1 MPSPP
6 LFNKKFNII
15 SNDESGAVVDVV
27 KSSFRPTGNFQ
38 KNKLRGEV
46 YARAIGMDE
55 ANTKMV
61 VVMATEGIEAAGKA
75 MIGEFTNANGGIDYA
90 AMRERYG

>member
-15 SNDESGAVVDVV
+15 SNNESGAVVDVV
-27 KSSFRPTGNFQ
+27 KTSFRPTGNLK
-38 KNKLRGEV
+38 KNKLRGEA